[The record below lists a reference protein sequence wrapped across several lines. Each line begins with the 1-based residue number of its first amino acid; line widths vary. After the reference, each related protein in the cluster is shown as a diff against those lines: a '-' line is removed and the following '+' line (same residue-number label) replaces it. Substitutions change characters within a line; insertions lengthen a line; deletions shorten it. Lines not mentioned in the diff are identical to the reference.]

1 MLRTPG
7 LYGTDIKVDVKE
19 RQIGCTP
26 VSMDSNCSRYLLCD
40 AIENWLD
47 DGM

>member
-1 MLRTPG
+1 MLRIPG
-7 LYGTDIKVDVKE
+7 LYGTDPTGDVRE
-19 RQIGCTP
+19 RQIGYTP
-26 VSMDSNCSRYLLCD
+26 VSMGSNCPRCILCD

>member
-7 LYGTDIKVDVKE
+7 LYGTDPTGDVRE

-26 VSMDSNCSRYLLCD
+26 VSMGSNCPRYVVCD
-40 AIENWLD
+40 AIENWLND
-47 DGM
+47 V